1 MEPILIVLLLA
12 VLFVLLILIGAVV
25 WLAMR
30 TSSKPASENNE
41 QIANL
46 AGKLDAIQS
55 QVDGSLQSVSTQV
68 AAFAGQLEA
77 IQKQVD
83 GSLQS
88 VTNQVAVFGEVKE
101 SLGQVT
107 EATNRVA
114 KLGEDI
120 NKLESI
126 LHATNRRGGFGEIL
140 LENLLAQVL
149 PEKHFRTQYSFQ
161 DKARVDAAI
170 FLGERILPI
179 DSKFPLH
186 GFDGEVAEDGTYQ
199 KKQKSLFIRAVK
211 DRMDET
217 SKYIRPAEGTFE
229 FAMMYIPA
237 ENVYY
242 EIVSNSDLFNYS
254 MQKRVI
260 PVSPNSFFAYLQVVV
275 FGLKGMQIEENA
287 REILGHIS
295 SLKIALDGV
304 QEQYEKLGTSI
315 TYTQSRHAELGRKLG
330 KFSTQFERLAAETLP
345 QSKSQIL
352 SDGEGTVY
360 KQGDE

>member
-1 MEPILIVLLLA
+1 METVLIILLA
-12 VLFVLLILIGAVV
+12 VVLLFLFILTGAVV
-25 WLAMR
+25 WLAIR
-30 TSSKPASENNE
+30 VSKPSSGNNE
-41 QIANL
+41 QIAGI
-46 AGKLDAIQS
+46 AGKLDAIQN
-55 QVDGSLQSVSTQV
+55 QVDGSLQIVSNQV
-68 AAFAGQLEA
+68 AGFTGQLEA

-88 VTNQVAVFGEVKE
+88 VTTQVAAFGEVKE
-101 SLGQVT
+101 SLGKVA

-126 LHATNRRGGFGEIL
+126 LQATNRRGGFGEIL

-149 PEKHFRTQYSFQ
+149 PEKHFRIQYSFQ

-170 FLGERILPI
+170 MLGERILPI

-199 KKQKSLFIRAVK
+199 KKQKSSFIRAVK

-242 EIVSNSDLFNYS
+242 EVISNSDLFNYS

-275 FGLKGMQIEENA
+275 FGLRGMQIEENA
-287 REILGHIS
+287 REILGRIS
-295 SLKIALDGV
+295 SLRIALDGV
-304 QEQYEKLGTSI
+304 QEQYEKMGGNINTVQNKYIDLGK
-315 TYTQSRHAELGRKLG
+315 KLG
-330 KFSTQFERLAAETLP
+330 KFSSQFEGLAAETLP
-345 QSKSQIL
+345 QATSQIL
-352 SDGEGTVY
+352 SDDESIVYRQGGE
-360 KQGDE
+360 